1 MSNQK
6 HLLSTCRLLE
16 FQDARVDEIS
26 ADFSPYLI
34 VSGLLPYANI
44 RVELLPRMYI
54 KRPEYWSI
62 EVVGTLSRLA
72 LPSVTPYEI
81 ILPLD
86 FPVGTKGIRILGSG
100 GTMKEIEYVFKTR
113 PNPDDGGKDVI
124 VMGPQE
130 PRA

>member
-6 HLLSTCRLLE
+6 HVLSTCRLLA
-16 FQDARVDEIS
+16 FQDARIDEIS

-34 VSGLLPYANI
+34 VSGLMPYANI
-44 RVELLPRMYI
+44 RVELLPRMYV
-54 KRPEYWSI
+54 KRPEYWAI
-62 EVVGTLSRLA
+62 EVVGTLSKLA
-72 LPSVTPYEI
+72 LPSITPYEV

-100 GTMKEIEYVFKTR
+100 STMKEIDYVYKPR

-124 VMGPQE
+124 GLGPE
-130 PRA
+130 TPRT